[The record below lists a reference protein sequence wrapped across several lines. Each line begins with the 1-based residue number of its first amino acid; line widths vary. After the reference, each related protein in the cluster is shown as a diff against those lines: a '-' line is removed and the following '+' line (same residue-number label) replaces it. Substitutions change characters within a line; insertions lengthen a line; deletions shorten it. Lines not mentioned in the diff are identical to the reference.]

1 MTLTA
6 EHSQVRTDW
15 TVAELA
21 PLSRDDLIAV
31 FKTLPP
37 PRQAEMDGEFNGHIP
52 DYHHDLW
59 YSTQLALS
67 GGRWL
72 GKAYRSLPHERW
84 SGQGY
89 NRLQMPDGVARNSKF
104 GWEIAPSTVD
114 GRPALIMTYAA
125 FRNWCGGQ
133 DLVDEVRRAGDGVY
147 LGVYHTREPV
157 PGFTSD
163 PGDNGRSA
171 LQVFLLT
178 GPVAPWVG
186 AERS

>member
-1 MTLTA
+1 MSLVA
-6 EHSQVRTDW
+6 DHPNVRTDW
-15 TVAELA
+15 TLAELA
-21 PLSRDDLIAV
+21 PLSREDLLAV
-31 FKTLPP
+31 FRTLPAP
-37 PRQAEMDGEFNGHIP
+37 SLAEMDGEFDGHIP

-72 GKAYRSLPHERW
+72 GKAYKAIPHERW
-84 SGQGY
+84 PAQGY
-89 NRLQMPDGVARNSKF
+89 NRLEMPGRVARNSCF
-104 GWEIAPSTVD
+104 GWEIAPSGYD
-114 GRPALIMTYAA
+114 GRPALVMTYSA

-133 DLVDEVRRAGDGVY
+133 DLIDEVRRAGDGVY

-157 PGFTSD
+157 YGFTSD

-171 LQVFLLT
+171 LQVFMLS

-186 AERS
+186 AERA